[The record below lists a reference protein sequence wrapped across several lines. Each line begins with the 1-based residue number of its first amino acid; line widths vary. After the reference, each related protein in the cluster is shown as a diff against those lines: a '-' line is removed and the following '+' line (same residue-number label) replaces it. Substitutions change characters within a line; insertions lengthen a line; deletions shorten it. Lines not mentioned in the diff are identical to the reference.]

1 MFSLLETLTSPSGV
15 VLGRSMTLSDKPGP
29 SPSFT
34 HKNDS
39 PRVYTREQDE
49 EENGKIFFFC
59 KHSKQPAISSGVH
72 TNLPLLLPV
81 ITLIAPLNSSAALS
95 LTRKMTDKI
104 SYCSITGHCI
114 PLSSPLPE
122 SPHLISNSGI
132 KASANVQNVRLYVT
146 VHFMCKHNKDLC
158 FSNLPGLNEDQ

>member
-1 MFSLLETLTSPSGV
+1 MSCWGEAWPCQTN
-15 VLGRSMTLSDKPGP
+15 PGP
-29 SPSFT
+29 HPPSLIKMT
-34 HKNDS
+34 HLECTPESKTKK
-39 PRVYTREQDE
+39 RTGRF
-49 EENGKIFFFC
+49 FFFC